1 MGIIGS
7 TFARFLLLKARHFS
21 WLLAVSAL
29 LGYFKAL
36 SASNFMLTMAE
47 YCGRRCPGKVSSA
60 VSMSLMSSGLAMV
73 SLGQLFGWLRGVFG
87 SYSITFCAENAV
99 VYLICVVWL
108 FKLD

>member
-7 TFARFLLLKARHFS
+7 TFARFMLIEARHFS

-29 LGYFKAL
+29 LGYFRAL
-36 SASNFMLTMAE
+36 TGSNFMLMMAE

-73 SLGQLFGWLRGVFG
+73 TLGQFFGWLRGAFE
-87 SYSITFCAENAV
+87 SYSLTFCAENAV
-99 VYLICVVWL
+99 VYLICGVWL
-108 FKLD
+108 FTLD